1 MIFVSTL
8 LIRQSTC
15 VTRKVDFCMSWFRR
29 NALTGS
35 VLISVFLYKLYI
47 KCFSTVRIHQQ
58 YAHFSIFCIFCNFL
72 MKSIKFWRISLAEP
86 TILFLQKFEKT
97 RFTFDYS
104 FRKAE
109 ENTKNHQKS
118 TKNTKKNVVEQWRI
132 ELITF
137 LRFF

>member
-1 MIFVSTL
+1 MIFVSTYKVLVL
-8 LIRQSTC
+8 L
-15 VTRKVDFCMSWFRR
+15 VK
-29 NALTGS
+29 
-35 VLISVFLYKLYI
+35 LIFVWVGFDEMPLQEAFWLVFFLYKLYI

-86 TILFLQKFEKT
+86 TILFLHKFEKT

-118 TKNTKKNVVEQWRI
+118 TKNTKKSVVEQWRI

-137 LRFF
+137 LHFL